1 VTEQRSHPSQP
12 PGDRDK
18 TLTLLRHAKSS
29 WKDDSVSDFDRPLN
43 GRGRGDAPDMG
54 RCLQAAG
61 VRPSL
66 IVSSPA
72 KRAWATAKAVARV
85 IGYPREFLQRDADLY
100 LASAG
105 TLVEVI
111 GRQDGTFNHLLI
123 CAHNPGLTDLVNRL
137 LPGLTDN
144 LVTAGF
150 VTVGAEAKDWR
161 EFFTAEFQLIAY
173 DYPKR
178 IHDRTD

>member
-1 VTEQRSHPSQP
+1 MTEQRGRASQP
-12 PGDRDK
+12 AEDRDK

-29 WKDDSVSDFDRPLN
+29 WKDDALSDFDRPLSS
-43 GRGRGDAPDMG
+43 RGREDAPDMG
-54 RCLQAAG
+54 RRLQAAG

-72 KRAWATAKAVARV
+72 KRAWGTAKAVARV

-105 TLVEVI
+105 TLVELI
-111 GRQDGTFNHLLI
+111 SRQDADFNHLLI

-150 VTVGAEAKDWR
+150 VTVGAEARDWR
-161 EFFTAEFQLIAY
+161 EFFTVEYRLVTY
-173 DYPKR
+173 DYPRR